1 MKTLIDRTLSVGLLH
16 AAASELLIRRA
27 MALHQQQGMKLRH
40 EAKQAFEQFN
50 KEYKNFICCYKG
62 LLKAQEKQA
71 SDIDCMEIEKQ
82 LNAEYKRIT
91 RLFERAQEAQ
101 GLRLRHE
108 AKHALNDF
116 NEAYNRFLRSYERVQ
131 EIATDKR
138 VDENTATLFDAFLN
152 DSGTLAMVSML
163 YFNATNES
171 NPNWEKN
178 SKDILNILRNLTLA
192 TTEPI
197 FSLEYINQFAPKV

>member
-1 MKTLIDRTLSVGLLH
+1 MPTLTDRTLSVGLLH

-27 MALHQQQGMKLRH
+27 MALHQQSGQKLRH
-40 EAKQAFEQFN
+40 EAKQAFTRFFE
-50 KEYKNFICCYKG
+50 
-62 LLKAQEKQA
+62 
-71 SDIDCMEIEKQ
+71 D
-82 LNAEYKRIT
+82 YKRM
-91 RLFERAQEAQ
+91 Q
-101 GLRLRHE
+101 
-108 AKHALNDF
+108 
-116 NEAYNRFLRSYERVQ
+116 RSYERVQ

-138 VDENTATLFDAFLN
+138 VDEDTATLFDAFLN
-152 DSGTLAMVSML
+152 DSGTLAMISML

-197 FSLEYINQFAPKV
+197 FSLEYINKFAPKV

>member
-1 MKTLIDRTLSVGLLH
+1 MPTLTDRTLSVGLLH

-27 MALHQQQGMKLRH
+27 MTMYELSGKELRH
-40 EAKQAFEQFN
+40 EAKQAFTRFF
-50 KEYKNFICCYKG
+50 K
-62 LLKAQEKQA
+62 
-71 SDIDCMEIEKQ
+71 D
-82 LNAEYKRIT
+82 YKRLQI
-91 RLFERAQEAQ
+91 
-101 GLRLRHE
+101 
-108 AKHALNDF
+108 
-116 NEAYNRFLRSYERVQ
+116 SYERVQ

-138 VDENTATLFDAFLN
+138 VDEDTAQLFDTFLN
-152 DSGTLAMVSML
+152 DSGTLAIVSML

-197 FSLEYINQFAPKV
+197 FSLEYINQFASKV